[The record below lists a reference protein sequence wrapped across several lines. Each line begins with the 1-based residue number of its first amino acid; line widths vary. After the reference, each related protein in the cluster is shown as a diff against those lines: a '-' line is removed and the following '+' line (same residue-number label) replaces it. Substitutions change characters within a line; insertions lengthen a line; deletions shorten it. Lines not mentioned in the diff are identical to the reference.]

1 MDIGSRIVP
10 PLVRDG
16 TVSSSGE
23 GIVNVPGIN
32 AKIAHVTEPTDDE
45 LRALR
50 ERAYRRDS
58 DIHLDPE
65 SLMRLRELESR
76 RGRAEPEAAEPETA
90 IEAAE
95 PETTEDDVAPVDEA
109 SRPPA
114 RWVPLL
120 RRFARWLSGLRRS
133 TVLIALGSAA
143 VIALIA
149 TALVLVERVQTDP
162 LQVGAVQVAR
172 LTVDQ
177 GYDLPPF
184 FSGFDGDGVNA
195 YTQFHGLRAV
205 TNALIFSPAA
215 ANGSTCLTVYA
226 ESDVTDSP
234 DSFSGPL
241 FGGCGAGAFPAIV
254 QFSVDVEQLPE
265 DLVAAFPETT
275 GLQFVYDSEHD
286 EVVVFADRT

>member
-1 MDIGSRIVP
+1 
-10 PLVRDG
+10 
-16 TVSSSGE
+16 
-23 GIVNVPGIN
+23 
-32 AKIAHVTEPTDDE
+32 VTEPTDDE

-58 DIHLDPE
+58 DIHLDPD

-76 RGRAEPEAAEPETA
+76 RGRATLEAAAPEIEAPVPPEATQ
-90 IEAAE
+90 
-95 PETTEDDVAPVDEA
+95 DDVAPVDEA
-109 SRPPA
+109 PRAAA

-120 RRFARWLSGLRRS
+120 RRLARWLAGLRRS

-143 VIALIA
+143 VVALIA

-184 FSGFDGDGVNA
+184 FSGFEGDGVNA
-195 YTQFHGLRAV
+195 YTPFHGLRAV
-205 TNALIFSPAA
+205 TNARIFSPAA

-265 DLVAAFPETT
+265 DLVAAFPEST